1 MEKERI
7 YGINCDVSNCVYNR
21 NSSECVAGKI
31 DVCRTCSN
39 PGCSDETEC
48 KTFKAKS

>member
-1 MEKERI
+1 MEERI

-31 DVCRTCSN
+31 DVCRCCSD
-39 PGCSDETEC
+39 PDCSDETSC
-48 KTFKAKS
+48 KTFKGKG